1 MKKVPAITKRDFPLM
16 SRVLWDFEQAFG
28 PTERRCLT
36 EGGKQYGEPS
46 AGEYV
51 IPVLQ
56 YERGQNAELGGGQYL
71 GRDFLR
77 VYGEREGSLR
87 NKKRSKVR

>member
-1 MKKVPAITKRDFPLM
+1 MTRVDAITKRDFPTM
-16 SRVLWDFEQAFG
+16 SRVLYDFEQAFG
-28 PTERRCLT
+28 PTERIAMI
-36 EGGKQYGEPS
+36 EGGNRFGEPS

-51 IPVLQ
+51 QPVIQ
-56 YERGQNAELGGGQYL
+56 HEREQNAELGGGKYL

-87 NKKRSKVR
+87 SKKRSKV